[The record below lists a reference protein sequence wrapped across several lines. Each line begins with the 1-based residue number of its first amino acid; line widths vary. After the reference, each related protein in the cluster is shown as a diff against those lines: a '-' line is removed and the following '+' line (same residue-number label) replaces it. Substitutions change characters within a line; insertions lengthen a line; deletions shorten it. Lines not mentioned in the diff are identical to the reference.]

1 MALLLGIDTG
11 GTFTDAALLD
21 ISPDSTHGE
30 GNGEGRGEIVAK
42 AKSLTTRHD
51 FAIGVADAAR
61 QVIEQAKCDPAQVG
75 MVSLS
80 TTLATNALVEGQGG
94 RVALIAI
101 GFAESDLNNAGLKEA
116 LGNDPVI
123 LLPGGHTTHGA
134 EAAPLDMTALED
146 QLEAL
151 SQSVTGF
158 AVAGYFAV
166 RNPSHELAVR
176 DFLIARTGK
185 AVTCSHELSAQ
196 LNGPK
201 RALTTV
207 LNSRLV
213 PTITRLIDATKRSL
227 SEHNI
232 DAPLMIVRGD
242 GALVGSDFATRRPIE
257 TILSGPAA
265 SLVGAHYLTGADRAF
280 VNDIGGTT
288 SDVAILENGRPM
300 LDPQGARV
308 GGFRTMVEA
317 VAMHTF
323 GLGGDSEITLGGSA
337 LKPQLNLGPRRLIP
351 VSLMGHEHGALIHT
365 VLDRQLKSTL
375 NGRHD
380 GRFAKRSGMGLDAD
394 LPSGEAEVYNKIT
407 DVPQALDEI
416 LQGTRQSAAL
426 DRLVARGLVQIAG
439 LTPSDAMHGL
449 GQHDIWD
456 QQAALKCLRLFGRQR
471 DGSGKP
477 YCEDPQTL
485 AKRIIS
491 RVERRSAEVVLETA
505 LQSDGKDG
513 SELLNHPLITEVLD
527 HRGGG
532 GGGDGGGDGG
542 GGKEAKASPPTAQFM
557 VKLDRQIIGL
567 GASSHA
573 YHPAMQKYLDVPVD
587 VPDHADVA
595 NAIGAVVGQI
605 MMKAEVTVS
614 QPGEGRFQVT
624 GLDTPFVD
632 EQKAVAEAKTIVLE
646 RAKRLAQEAGAEEIE
661 VKVFEDIKRA
671 EIESRDMLVEA
682 RIMATATGR
691 PPITS

>member
-21 ISPDSTHGE
+21 NSAG
-30 GNGEGRGEIVAK
+30 GGRGVVVAK

-61 QVIEQAKCDPAQVG
+61 QVIEQAQCDPAQVG

-116 LGNDPVI
+116 LGSDPVI
-123 LLPGGHTTHGA
+123 LLPGGHSTHGA
-134 EAAPLDMTALED
+134 EAAALDMSALEE
-146 QLEAL
+146 QLETLA
-151 SQSVTGF
+151 QSVTGF

-176 DFLIARTGK
+176 DLLITRTGK

-213 PTITRLIDATKRSL
+213 PTITRLISATKRSL
-227 SEHNI
+227 NEHNI

-242 GALVGSDFATRRPIE
+242 GALVGSDFAIRRPIE

-265 SLVGAHYLTGADRAF
+265 SLVGAHYLTGAERAF

-308 GGFRTMVEA
+308 GGLRTMVEA

-323 GLGGDSEITLGGSA
+323 GLGGDSEVNLGGTA
-337 LKPQLNLGPRRLIP
+337 LKPQLKLGPRRLIP
-351 VSLMGHEHGALIHT
+351 VSLVAHQHAEQIHAA
-365 VLDRQLKSTL
+365 LDRQLKSTL

-380 GRFAKRSGMGLDAD
+380 GRFAVRSGMGLEAD
-394 LPSGEAEVYNKIT
+394 LPSGESEVYDKIA
-407 DVPQALDEI
+407 DIPSPLDEV

-439 LTPSDAMHGL
+439 LTPSDAMHAL
-449 GQHDIWD
+449 GDHDIWD
-456 QQAALKCLRLFGRQR
+456 QQAAIKCLRLFGRQR
-471 DGSGKP
+471 DGSGRP
-477 YCEDPQTL
+477 YCDDPQIL
-485 AKRIIS
+485 ARRIIS
-491 RVERRSAEVVLETA
+491 CVERRSAEVVLETA
-505 LQSDGKDG
+505 FQNDGKDG
-513 SELLNHPLITEVLD
+513 HELLNHPLITEVLD

-532 GGGDGGGDGG
+532 GGDGDGSDRGDGGDGG
-542 GGKEAKASPPTAQFM
+542 RGEKELPTARFM
-557 VKLDRQIIGL
+557 VKLDRPIIGL

-573 YHPAMQKYLDVPVD
+573 YHPAMAGYLDTHVD
-587 VPDHADVA
+587 VPEHADVA

-605 MMKAEVTVS
+605 MMKAELIIS
-614 QPGEGRFQVT
+614 QPGEGRYQVT
-624 GLDTPFVD
+624 GLDTAFVD
-632 EQKAVAEAKTIVLE
+632 EQKAIEQAEALATD
-646 RAKRLAQEAGAEEIE
+646 RAKHLAQEAGAEEIE
-661 VKVFEDIKRA
+661 IRLSRDIKRA
-671 EIESRDMLVEA
+671 EVESRDMLVEA
-682 RIMATATGR
+682 RIVAIATGR
-691 PPITS
+691 PPIAS

>member
-11 GTFTDAALLD
+11 GTFTDAALLE
-21 ISPDSTHGE
+21 ISDDGA
-30 GNGEGRGEIVAK
+30 RGEVVAK

-61 QVIEQAKCDPAQVG
+61 QVIEQAHCDPTQVG

-116 LGNDPVI
+116 LGNDPVV

-134 EAAPLDMTALED
+134 EAAALDTAQLEEQLED
-146 QLEAL
+146 L

-176 DFLIARTGK
+176 DLLIAKTGK

-227 SEHNI
+227 SAHNI

-323 GLGGDSEITLGGSA
+323 GLGGDSEVTLGGSA

-351 VSLMGHEHGALIHT
+351 VSLMGHEHGSVIHAA
-365 VLDRQLKSTL
+365 LDRQLKSTL

-407 DVPQALDEI
+407 DAPQALDEV

-439 LTPSDAMHGL
+439 VTPSDAMHAI

-456 QQAALKCLRLFGRQR
+456 QQAAVKCLRLFGRQR
-471 DGSGKP
+471 EGSGKP
-477 YCEDPQTL
+477 YCEDPEIL
-485 AKRIIS
+485 AKRIIA

-513 SELLNHPLITEVLD
+513 SELLRHPLIVEVLD
-527 HRGGG
+527 QRGG
-532 GGGDGGGDGG
+532 GGGDG
-542 GGKEAKASPPTAQFM
+542 EVETRKAAAPTAQFA

-573 YHPAMQKYLDVPVD
+573 YHPAMGTYLDVPVD
-587 VPDHADVA
+587 VPEHADVA

-605 MMKAEVTVS
+605 MMKAEVVVS

-632 EQKAVAEAKTIVLE
+632 EQKALDEARAIVQE

-661 VKVFEDIKRA
+661 MKLFEEIKRA

-682 RIMATATGR
+682 RIFATATGR
-691 PPITS
+691 PPIAS

>member
-11 GTFTDAALLD
+11 GTFTDAALLE
-21 ISPDSTHGE
+21 ISDDSA
-30 GNGEGRGEIVAK
+30 RGEVVAK

-61 QVIEQAKCDPAQVG
+61 QVIEQAKCDPVQVG

-101 GFAESDLNNAGLKEA
+101 GFAESDLKNAGLKEA
-116 LGNDPVI
+116 LGNDPVV

-134 EAAPLDMTALED
+134 EAAALDTSALEE
-146 QLEAL
+146 QLDTL

-176 DFLIARTGK
+176 DLLIAKTGK

-323 GLGGDSEITLGGSA
+323 GLGGDSEVTLGGSA
-337 LKPQLNLGPRRLIP
+337 LKPQLKLGPRRLIP
-351 VSLMGHEHGALIHT
+351 VSLMGHEHDSVIHAA
-365 VLDRQLKSTL
+365 LDRQLKSTL

-394 LPSGEAEVYNKIT
+394 LPSGEAEVYQKIT

-426 DRLVARGLVQIAG
+426 DRLVGRGLVQIAG
-439 LTPSDAMHGL
+439 VTPSDAMHAL
-449 GQHDIWD
+449 GKHDIWD
-456 QQAALKCLRLFGRQR
+456 QQAALKSLRLFGRQR
-471 DGSGKP
+471 EGSGKP
-477 YCEDPQTL
+477 YCEDPEIL
-485 AKRIIS
+485 AKRIIA

-513 SELLNHPLITEVLD
+513 QELLSHPLIVEVLD
-527 HRGGG
+527 QRGGEVEKA
-532 GGGDGGGDGG
+532 
-542 GGKEAKASPPTAQFM
+542 KEAAPTAQFV

-573 YHPAMQKYLDVPVD
+573 YHPAMQTYLDVPVD

-605 MMKAEVTVS
+605 MMKAEVIVS

-632 EQKAVAEAKTIVLE
+632 EQKAMDEAKAMVLE

-682 RIMATATGR
+682 RIFATATGR
-691 PPITS
+691 PPIAS